1 LTAELFHPTITLEV
15 LLAARAVG
23 ALSYLQG
30 KMFTEGKLR
39 CRWKRRQRKRRNTK
53 RGSTSH
59 GPWRV
64 LGLRLCGDLFIRAC
78 RSAS

>member
-1 LTAELFHPTITLEV
+1 LTAEVFHPTITLEV

-39 CRWKRRQRKRRNTK
+39 CRWRRRQRKRRNTK
-53 RGSTSH
+53 AR
-59 GPWRV
+59 
-64 LGLRLCGDLFIRAC
+64 LRLAWALKSS
-78 RSAS
+78 RSPPMRGPFFFW